1 MAAISAHF
9 LSQDALRTTKE
20 TATLD
25 VSIDSYF

>member
-20 TATLD
+20 TETLNACI
-25 VSIDSYF
+25 SSC